1 MKSLLSRF
9 IVICSVIP
17 FSSCIEFES
26 QELVYRYEK
35 KNDTLLIALKYE
47 GIYGAIKAGF
57 DDRSDDVATDE
68 QLSERQVAQL
78 ESVLAG
84 GRAFF
89 FNNWISEY
97 SRAGCAEVLQKMKD
111 GKGPEMVFGDPE
123 KKLLRALLDDVKIE
137 SIGFYLDE
145 NKRLSGAQTMRISHF
160 TKFIRLA
167 NEVFRRQFVA
177 KLPELRKEQAEAVKS
192 SFSRESIDLLEQTL
206 EDDYDF
212 LVHEGNLLRVQFP
225 VTKLDY
231 GRVEEETQEDLPE
244 GVRLDFRKSVATL
257 EMGQLEDGKVVL
269 RKKCFAG
276 YSRNAL
282 KYIKAKHP
290 KLLHKSKAV
299 EVISLQFLSGVLA
312 D

>member
-1 MKSLLSRF
+1 M
-9 IVICSVIP
+9 
-17 FSSCIEFES
+17 EFES
-26 QELVYRYEK
+26 QELAYRYEK
-35 KNDTLLIALKYE
+35 NDDTLLVTLKYE

-68 QLSERQVAQL
+68 QLSEQQVAQL

-97 SRAGCAEVLQKMKD
+97 SRVDFAEALQKGQGGEKE
-111 GKGPEMVFGDPE
+111 GEVFGKPE
-123 KKLLRALLDDVKIE
+123 KKLLRALLDDVKLE
-137 SIGFYLDE
+137 NIGFYLDE
-145 NKRLSGAQTMRISHF
+145 DKRLCGAQTMRISHF
-160 TKFIRLA
+160 TKFLRLA
-167 NEVFRRQFVA
+167 NEVLRRQFVA

-192 SFSRESIDLLEQTL
+192 SFSRESIDLLEKAL

-231 GRVEEETQEDLPE
+231 ERVEEETQEDLPE
-244 GVRLDFRKSVATL
+244 GVRLDFRKGVATF
-257 EMGQLEDGKVVL
+257 EMGRLGDEKVAL
-269 RKKCFAG
+269 RKKCFTG

-282 KYIKAKHP
+282 KYIKSKHP
-290 KLLHKSKAV
+290 KLLHQSKAM
-299 EVISLQFLSGVLA
+299 EGILLQFLSGVLA